1 MIYLLCSANISDINS
16 RSWQCVT
23 TFHRVDQDLSVD
35 RSDRLVGQTCV
46 EFPVILIS
54 SFTVISGSITPLT
67 RRIIFYPPWLA
78 LGSTHGHDWEE
89 ILWIHSIRTFHIQP
103 AVKLLIFSWFEVASQ
118 PDCMMITGIGHYY
131 YVVAGFSSSVVTD
144 SPDRNLWV
152 LMHLVCAVRSPF
164 HPSTLITSA
173 TSLSF
178 GGQPLPV
185 AVVNHGKREA
195 VIGIGIWRTPLALS
209 RTRSAIHVALLQQF
223 ITNHSKE
230 QKVENRAR
238 PWCARL
244 ETG

>member
-103 AVKLLIFSWFEVASQ
+103 AVKLLIFSWFEVTL
-118 PDCMMITGIGHYY
+118 D
-131 YVVAGFSSSVVTD
+131 
-144 SPDRNLWV
+144 
-152 LMHLVCAVRSPF
+152 RSP
-164 HPSTLITSA
+164 PAWWSLGKAIITMSLLVFPLLLSLTRQIA
-173 TSLSF
+173 TSGCLCIWYALYAVHFIRLLSSRQRRAF
-178 GGQPLPV
+178 HS
-185 AVVNHGKREA
+185 AASHC
-195 VIGIGIWRTPLALS
+195 LS
-209 RTRSAIHVALLQQF
+209 QLL
-223 ITNHSKE
+223 TMANEKPSLG
-230 QKVENRAR
+230 
-238 PWCARL
+238 L
-244 ETG
+244 ESDEHR